1 MPFNVR
7 SLIKGTA
14 LTLIVYTNAHLHQK
28 GSLAARM
35 WSDIDYNM
43 IWQQNLALT

>member
-1 MPFNVR
+1 MLFNVR

-28 GSLAARM
+28 GSLAARV
-35 WSDIDYNM
+35 WSDIDYDM
-43 IWQQNLALT
+43 IRQHNIAFT